1 MSTSTSESTTANRIC
16 ATYSS
21 GHEDFSLVGAADQ
34 IVGLCAPALVS
45 WKRGTEPPPF
55 TVVNPAAV
63 TLCLQIVFGAAVDLP
78 EIFVSEAVAVQVY
91 RLVHDQKAPAK
102 LRASG
107 ANGVYRPGAGGTFR
121 AGGLGCLGY
130 SPRGQLRAVG
140 PSARPLH

>member
-1 MSTSTSESTTANRIC
+1 MTANRIR
-16 ATYSS
+16 ATNYSEYDELS
-21 GHEDFSLVGAADQ
+21 SDGAADQ

-63 TLCLQIVFGAAVDLP
+63 TLCLQVISGAAVDLP

-107 ANGVYRPGAGGTFR
+107 ANGVYVILASLACRELVEADAPA
-121 AGGLGCLGY
+121 
-130 SPRGQLRAVG
+130 AV
-140 PSARPLH
+140 PVPVPVISSQKATN